1 MDMIAADNIDRLLT
15 IEIRRPGVVRGFKSV
30 LHDTVRGDAEEALVL
45 GAARLLNR
53 APARIGIVT
62 GAAVPDHMPA
72 GENDGPFGAVVLTRV
87 LEQLGHQVTIYTD
100 PPCVPPIGALLRRS
114 ARAAGLVELRFGDL
128 PQQEAAAATSDL
140 LIAIERLG
148 GNVHGHLYGMTA
160 VSRDAFRTN
169 VDHLFRT
176 HAGLGRDSLA
186 IGDGGNEIGFGA
198 FRDLLAQRLPQINQA
213 DRTQCGGGVFSVV
226 PTTRL
231 VVGSTS
237 NLGTY
242 GVCAALALLRND
254 LTLCHDPDEEEA
266 LHHVGVGLGLSDG
279 GGGGIIAA
287 CDGIPSRASA
297 ALVLLMRTIV
307 ERALEPA
314 RTRAF

>member
-1 MDMIAADNIDRLLT
+1 MA
-15 IEIRRPGVVRGFKSV
+15 
-30 LHDTVRGDAEEALVL
+30 
-45 GAARLLNR
+45 
-53 APARIGIVT
+53 
-62 GAAVPDHMPA
+62 
-72 GENDGPFGAVVLTRV
+72 
-87 LEQLGHQVTIYTD
+87 
-100 PPCVPPIGALLRRS
+100 
-114 ARAAGLVELRFGDL
+114 
-128 PQQEAAAATSDL
+128 SDQ

-176 HAGLGRDSLA
+176 HAGLGRESLA

-198 FRDLLAQRLPQINQA
+198 YRDVLAQQLPQINQA
-213 DRTQCGGGVFSVV
+213 DRTPCGGGVFSVV

-237 NLGTY
+237 NLGAY

-287 CDGIPSRASA
+287 CDGIPSSASA

-307 ERALEPA
+307 ERALQPP

>member
-1 MDMIAADNIDRLLT
+1 MDTIAADNIDRLLT
-15 IEIRRPGVVRGFKSV
+15 IEVRRPGVVRGFKSV
-30 LHDTVRGDAEEALVL
+30 LQDTVRGDADEALVL
-45 GAARLLNR
+45 GGARLLDR
-53 APARIGIVT
+53 SPARIGIVT

-72 GENDGPFGAVVLTRV
+72 GENDGPFGTVVLTRV
-87 LEQLGHQVTIYTD
+87 LEQMGHQVTIYTD
-100 PPCVPPIGALLRRS
+100 PACAPPIAALLRRS
-114 ARAAGLVELRFGDL
+114 GRAAALVELRYGDL
-128 PQQEAAAATSDL
+128 RQQEAAADASDL

-148 GNVHGHLYGMTA
+148 GNVYGHLYGMTA
-160 VSRDAFRTN
+160 VSRDPFRSN
-169 VDHLFRT
+169 VDHLFRA
-176 HAGLGRDSLA
+176 HAGLGRDSLG

-198 FRDLLAQRLPQINQA
+198 FRDALAERLPRINQA
-213 DRTQCGGGVFSVV
+213 DRTPCGGGVFSVV

-237 NLGTY
+237 NLGAY

-254 LTLCHDPDEEEA
+254 LTLCHDPEEEEA

-307 ERALEPA
+307 ERALEAPRA
-314 RTRAF
+314 RAF